1 MKREETE
8 NFYSLLKKDFLSQI
22 LYVSVVLP
30 EELEQRVQQNKLVS
44 LIFLYWQLFFFFYS
58 GGWQTMVHEP
68 NPA

>member
-30 EELEQRVQQNKLVS
+30 EELEQRVQKNKLVS
-44 LIFLYWQLFFFFYS
+44 LIFLYWQLFFFLFRRLANYGS
-58 GGWQTMVHEP
+58 
-68 NPA
+68 